1 MRKITYSPVPAF
13 PFLLAA
19 KPVAS
24 WILTKLGSLIP
35 VSLLPCPHAPQTA
48 PLSAFTAELGLFYDG
63 LASARRGATVG
74 LTAASS
80 IFPFSIGIA
89 SETGKLTRFC
99 SENNLPTS
107 LYDLFM
113 LQCASRK
120 IILEKATHL
129 ISQLFVSFS
138 LVTRCAPASSA
149 LHACTAICPIF
160 LLYRNR

>member
-1 MRKITYSPVPAF
+1 MIIITFLLRQVRKITYSPAPAF

-74 LTAASS
+74 LTASSS

-89 SETGKLTRFC
+89 SEIGKLTRFC
-99 SENNLPTS
+99 SRNDFPAKR
-107 LYDLFM
+107 YDLFIF
-113 LQCASRK
+113 QCASR
-120 IILEKATHL
+120 
-129 ISQLFVSFS
+129 
-138 LVTRCAPASSA
+138 
-149 LHACTAICPIF
+149 
-160 LLYRNR
+160 